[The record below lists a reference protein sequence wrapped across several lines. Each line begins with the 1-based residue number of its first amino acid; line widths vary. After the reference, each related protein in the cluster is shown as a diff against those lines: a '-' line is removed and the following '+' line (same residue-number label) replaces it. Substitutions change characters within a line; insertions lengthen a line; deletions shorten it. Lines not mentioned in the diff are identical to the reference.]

1 MATAFMIRNRPIPA
15 DLAEDMKQRGIRSWT
30 QHFRNAGEAAAAF
43 HQRPGHRR
51 GPRIVVLHSVITAV
65 YDACGECA
73 GLRWYTDPKEV
84 QLGFS
89 IHIAHSRREAI
100 RIEKGIHRDVKR
112 CSCPR

>member
-1 MATAFMIRNRPIPA
+1 MAFAFMVRNQPIPA
-15 DLAEDMKQRGIRSWT
+15 DLADDMKVRGIRSWT
-30 QHFRNAGEAAAAF
+30 RHFRSAGEAAAAYG
-43 HQRPGHRR
+43 RLGGRR
-51 GPRIVVLHSVITAV
+51 GPKIVVAWSDVTAV

-73 GLRWYTDPKEV
+73 GLRWYTDPKDV

-89 IHIAHSRREAI
+89 IHLAHSRREAI

>member
-1 MATAFMIRNRPIPA
+1 MIP
-15 DLAEDMKQRGIRSWT
+15 LALLSDASRRGIKSWT
-30 QHFRNAGEAAAAF
+30 RHFRNPQEAAGYAA
-43 HQRPGHRR
+43 QPGSRE
-51 GPRIVVLHSVITAV
+51 VLALHSQITAV

-73 GLRWYTDPKEV
+73 GLRWYTDPKDV